1 MRVSLKDDS
10 SGLPPMPR
18 ERLKD
23 VADEVKAQP
32 ETLADFAEAKL
43 EKVPAGSIFV
53 GAGDSYAAAVAGFY
67 VSNGRCIALDPYSL
81 LASPE
86 MASGRDVVFV
96 SSSGRTSS
104 NVAAARRVMGVA
116 RRTWALT
123 ADDKSK
129 LARATNEIVK
139 IPMEYVP
146 RTTGMLSFSLSLL
159 AVVRMSSSLG
169 SCDFGRAWR
178 WARKQSSAV
187 RYGTG
192 TTYFLGNSAAF
203 ALSLYAAAKGYE
215 LLGAKCHAELLEEF
229 SHKEVFSLRKQDS
242 VVVFACFD
250 PAGMGEKLCRLLGS
264 EGYDARSIAGDGSAT
279 ERLFGSVFATQLA
292 VLREASAR
300 RLPEPKF
307 ISSRVSLAVSD
318 SMIY

>member
-1 MRVSLKDDS
+1 
-10 SGLPPMPR
+10 MPR
-18 ERLKD
+18 AKLKE
-23 VADEVKAQP
+23 VADEAKAQP
-32 ETLADFAEAKL
+32 GVLADFAKSKL
-43 EKVPAGSIFV
+43 ERVPAGSIFV

-67 VSNGRCIALDPYSL
+67 VSNGRCLALDPYSL

-96 SSSGRTSS
+96 SASGRTSS
-104 NVAAARRVMGVA
+104 NVAAARRVMGLA
-116 RRTWALT
+116 HRTWALT

-129 LARATNEIVK
+129 LARATDETVK
-139 IPMEYVP
+139 IPMDYVP

-178 WARKQSSAV
+178 WAGRHSANV
-187 RYGTG
+187 RFGGG

-229 SHKEVFSLRKQDS
+229 SHMEVFSLRKQDS
-242 VVVFACFD
+242 VNVFGCFD
-250 PAGMGEKLCRLLGS
+250 PAGMGEKLCRLIRTRGF
-264 EGYDARSIAGDGSAT
+264 DARHIAGDGSAT
-279 ERLFGSVFATQLA
+279 ERLFGSVFAAQLA
-292 VLREASAR
+292 ALKEASAR
-300 RLPEPKF
+300 GLSEPKF
-307 ISSRVSLAVSD
+307 LSSGSLAVSD
-318 SMIY
+318 RMIY